1 MKEIVTIVSTAEVKN
16 VLSFADFIEMRVKR
30 LLEELK
36 QNSLEIEKLTNK
48 LIETISNNR
57 H

>member
-16 VLSFADFIEMRVKR
+16 ASSFADFIEMRVKR
-30 LLEELK
+30 LLEELE

>member
-1 MKEIVTIVSTAEVKN
+1 MKEIVIIVSTAEVKN
-16 VLSFADFIEMRVKR
+16 VSSFADFIEMRVKR
-30 LLEELK
+30 LLEELE
-36 QNSLEIEKLTNK
+36 QNLLEIEKLTNK

>member
-16 VLSFADFIEMRVKR
+16 VSSFADFIEMRVKR

>member
-16 VLSFADFIEMRVKR
+16 VSSFADFIEMRVKR
-30 LLEELK
+30 LLEELE

>member
-30 LLEELK
+30 LLEELE

>member
-16 VLSFADFIEMRVKR
+16 VPSFADFIEMRAR
-30 LLEELK
+30 QLLERLE

-48 LIETISNNR
+48 LIDEISNK
-57 H
+57 

>member
-16 VLSFADFIEMRVKR
+16 VPSFADFIAMRAR
-30 LLEELK
+30 WLLEELE

-48 LIETISNNR
+48 LIDIISNKR
-57 H
+57 Y

>member
-1 MKEIVTIVSTAEVKN
+1 MKEIVTVVSTAEVKN
-16 VLSFADFIEMRVKR
+16 VPSFADFIEMRVR
-30 LLEELK
+30 HLLEELE

-48 LIETISNNR
+48 LIEAISNNR

>member
-16 VLSFADFIEMRVKR
+16 VSSFADFIEMRVKR
-30 LLEELK
+30 LLEELE

-48 LIETISNNR
+48 LIEIISNNR